1 MGSRRRAALEIRRP
15 SAMPRVV
22 MSRERS
28 SSKGWRAGGASLWRA
43 MLAIAGTPK
52 LVNVSTGLFNSRP
65 DKKTPNN

>member
-1 MGSRRRAALEIRRP
+1 
-15 SAMPRVV
+15 MPRVV